1 MSNRLNQEKEKKLQP
16 LRMDKAVSELE
27 NRGFE
32 VTHDE
37 TRIDFKFNGKVVLY
51 FPYSGWASG
60 SSIKDGR
67 GLNRLLRQLDKE

>member
-1 MSNRLNQEKEKKLQP
+1 MSNRMDQDRESKLQP

-27 NRGFE
+27 KRGF
-32 VTHDE
+32 VVNHNE
-37 TRIDFKFNGKVVLY
+37 TRIDFTYNGKAVLY

-67 GLNRLLRQLDKE
+67 GLKKLLRQLD

>member
-1 MSNRLNQEKEKKLQP
+1 MSNRLNQDRENKLQP

-27 NRGFE
+27 KRGFT
-32 VTHDE
+32 VTHNE
-37 TRIDFKFNGKVVLY
+37 TRIDFMYDGHKVLF

-67 GLNRLLRQLDKE
+67 GLKNLLRQLDE